1 MDRKTAEEFWTTY
14 FGLIMHEGA
23 DTCMGNPFKEF
34 IKEARIGTYDALT
47 DDEYHV
53 KYQQAEEIS
62 AFWNG
67 RSKRSAG
74 QVFAEAL
81 SRTPLSYNEQKEIL
95 STLMDAS
102 ERITYKSLNASVNED
117 GEMAFDM
124 DPVQMK
130 QSKETASETK
140 SQCNR
145 GLRLKLQGRII

>member
-81 SRTPLSYNEQKEIL
+81 SRHRYLIMNRKRFFQPLWTLL
-95 STLMDAS
+95 S
-102 ERITYKSLNASVNED
+102 V
-117 GEMAFDM
+117 
-124 DPVQMK
+124 
-130 QSKETASETK
+130 
-140 SQCNR
+140 
-145 GLRLKLQGRII
+145 

>member
-74 QVFAEAL
+74 QVLRRHCPGHRYLIMNRKRFFQPLWTLL
-81 SRTPLSYNEQKEIL
+81 S
-95 STLMDAS
+95 
-102 ERITYKSLNASVNED
+102 V
-117 GEMAFDM
+117 
-124 DPVQMK
+124 
-130 QSKETASETK
+130 
-140 SQCNR
+140 
-145 GLRLKLQGRII
+145 

>member
-81 SRTPLSYNEQKEIL
+81 SRTPLSYNEQKDKLGCRYIRSRLQVLLDDQMFDNPDQKEFQL
-95 STLMDAS
+95 SVEAAQTSDPEAS
-102 ERITYKSLNASVNED
+102 EAISALAS
-117 GEMAFDM
+117 
-124 DPVQMK
+124 
-130 QSKETASETK
+130 
-140 SQCNR
+140 
-145 GLRLKLQGRII
+145 

>member
-95 STLMDAS
+95 SIPYGTL
-102 ERITYKSLNASVNED
+102 LSV
-117 GEMAFDM
+117 
-124 DPVQMK
+124 
-130 QSKETASETK
+130 
-140 SQCNR
+140 
-145 GLRLKLQGRII
+145 